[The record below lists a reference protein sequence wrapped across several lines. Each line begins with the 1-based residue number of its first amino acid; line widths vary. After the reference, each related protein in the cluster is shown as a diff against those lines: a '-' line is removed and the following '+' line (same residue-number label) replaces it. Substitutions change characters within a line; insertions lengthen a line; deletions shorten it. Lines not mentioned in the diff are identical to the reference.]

1 MWNPEHIN
9 NALLEE
15 RAGKLESE
23 EFKQVCKVS
32 TPWIVSSYLTP
43 VYRSWT
49 NSNFLITLLEC
60 NEEVEFLG
68 RAWYIIV
75 LLI

>member
-15 RAGKLESE
+15 RAGKLENE
-23 EFKQVCKVS
+23 EFKQVSCDMYTLDRFMISFV
-32 TPWIVSSYLTP
+32 TL
-43 VYRSWT
+43 VYRSWI

-60 NEEVEFLG
+60 N
-68 RAWYIIV
+68 
-75 LLI
+75 